1 MEEYLDIL
9 DEHGAETGESL
20 PRSEVHAKGLWH
32 RTVHIFVYRKVGTG
46 IELLVHLRSETKD
59 LKPNLWAGSFG
70 GHVQAG
76 ESLEDALQD
85 ELKDET
91 GIDIDPQN
99 LFRWLTRKGGTY
111 PNQEFVTT
119 YFYDFNGDITKLE
132 FNKDEVQE
140 IKWMSTREI
149 LLSMEENPDKW
160 ASSSKSISEIE
171 SEIKKI

>member
-1 MEEYLDIL
+1 M
-9 DEHGAETGESL
+9 
-20 PRSEVHAKGLWH
+20 
-32 RTVHIFVYRKVGTG
+32 
-46 IELLVHLRSETKD
+46 
-59 LKPNLWAGSFG
+59 
-70 GHVQAG
+70 
-76 ESLEDALQD
+76 QD

-132 FNKDEVQE
+132 FNKGEVQE

-149 LLSMEENPDKW
+149 LLSMEENPEKW
-160 ASSSKSISEIE
+160 ASSSKSIHEAE
-171 SEIKKI
+171 SEIQKI